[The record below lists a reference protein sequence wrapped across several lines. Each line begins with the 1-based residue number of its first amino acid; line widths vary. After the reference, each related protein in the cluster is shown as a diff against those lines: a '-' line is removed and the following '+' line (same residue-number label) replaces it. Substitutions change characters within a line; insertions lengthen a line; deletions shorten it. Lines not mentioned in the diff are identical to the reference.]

1 MMQAS
6 QPQYRI
12 VEIFES
18 LQGEG
23 YNTGMPAIFIRL
35 GRCSLACSWCDTD
48 YLKFEMMSLADI
60 LVAIKPYTARQ
71 IIITG
76 GEPSIH
82 PYLDDL
88 LLALKERGYFLCIES
103 NALHPISEYIDY
115 VAVSPK
121 YCYAERYVQECI
133 SCADEVRIVV
143 DPLKTGAPEAIPMPS
158 VHPEQDFVHW
168 CTQIA
173 QQIKAKHYFLS
184 PLEVGGEM
192 NILQTISLLGKLNAL
207 AIQDKTSALPHWQL
221 SIQTHKFAH
230 IQ

>member
-1 MMQAS
+1 MMQDK

-48 YLKFEMMSLADI
+48 YLTFKLMALEDI
-60 LVAIKPYTARQ
+60 LQAIKPYSAHN

-76 GEPSIH
+76 GEPTIH
-82 PYLDDL
+82 PHIDKLISV
-88 LLALKERGYFLCIES
+88 LKEQGYFLCIES
-103 NALHPISEYIDY
+103 NALHQIPASIDY

-121 YCYAERYVQECI
+121 YCYAERYLQESI
-133 SCADEVRIVV
+133 DYADEVRIVV
-143 DPLKTGAPEAIPMPS
+143 DPLRSGYPDSLPIPSIDPER
-158 VHPEQDFVHW
+158 EFVRW
-168 CTQIA
+168 CIQIA
-173 QQIKAKHYFLS
+173 KRIKAKHYFLS

-192 NILQTISLLGKLNAL
+192 NILQTIRLIGQLNVL
-207 AIQDKTSALPHWQL
+207 SSQDEAQCLPHWQL
-221 SIQTHKFAH
+221 SLQTHKFAK